1 MGCVASDRQRSQN
14 YDPADLSDGMIRF
27 DFPESSM
34 SAGMDAVEM
43 IDLLGRIRNPPVD
56 GVGTNH

>member
-1 MGCVASDRQRSQN
+1 
-14 YDPADLSDGMIRF
+14 
-27 DFPESSM
+27 M